1 MGPLSQAT
9 RLFNW
14 LEDQTP
20 AGIFELYV
28 LLESVRT
35 VEVRVSLTVSSP
47 SLSFSRAKTNIK
59 LLKPT
64 GESVNRLCCAGS
76 ATGGAMGMGWELKAW
91 G

>member
-35 VEVRVSLTVSSP
+35 AEVRVSLTVSSP
-47 SLSFSRAKTNIK
+47 SLSFSRAKTKNQQESR
-59 LLKPT
+59 LT
-64 GESVNRLCCAGS
+64 GCVVQAARQVGS
-76 ATGGAMGMGWELKAW
+76 WGWGGS
-91 G
+91 